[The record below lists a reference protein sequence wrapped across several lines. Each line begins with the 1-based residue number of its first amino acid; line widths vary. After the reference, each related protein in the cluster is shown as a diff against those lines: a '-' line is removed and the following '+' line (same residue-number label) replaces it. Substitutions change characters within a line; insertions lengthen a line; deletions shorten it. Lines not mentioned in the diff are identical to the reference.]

1 MIRAMD
7 RHRADKHHAG
17 MEHLLQDNFF
27 DFTGL
32 CKEKLGSIQDSIRKT
47 CDDCVQCYTE
57 VSPRIKLE
65 FPS

>member
-27 DFTGL
+27 DFTGF
-32 CKEKLGSIQDSIRKT
+32 CKEKLGAIQDSIRKT
-47 CDDCVQCYTE
+47 CDGCV
-57 VSPRIKLE
+57 
-65 FPS
+65 